1 MEDEKTQEKKNT
13 GKDKNTNI
21 SHRANTNLFK
31 PHKIT
36 ETKSIEVDFD
46 SVSVAS
52 FSSATVTSQ
61 SSNSKIVF
69 RRKSFSAKKQKAR
82 LDGFC
87 SPSPPTS
94 TCGLDSETGRSCTEG
109 EGGGGHIT
117 QEHSTEGH
125 NSDHSSTLRVRTSSE
140 LAINTVTARLLMKT
154 LVDFFSDFTIFVDNF
169 FVLFSKRG
177 VIERGRDVT
186 RGNKVSFENKA
197 PVVKSKSV
205 DSHAILS
212 DITKKPSSKNGRSAS
227 LTRKAYASE
236 LGGIMKR

>member
-21 SHRANTNLFK
+21 SHRANKNLFK

-94 TCGLDSETGRSCTEG
+94 TCGLDSETGRSCTEA

-125 NSDHSSTLRVRTSSE
+125 NSDYSSTLRVRTSSE

-154 LVDFFSDFTIFVDNF
+154 LVDFFLISRLVLIIFSICFLNAG
-169 FVLFSKRG
+169 LLNG
-177 VIERGRDVT
+177 VGT
-186 RGNKVSFENKA
+186 LLA
-197 PVVKSKSV
+197 
-205 DSHAILS
+205 
-212 DITKKPSSKNGRSAS
+212 
-227 LTRKAYASE
+227 
-236 LGGIMKR
+236 GIK